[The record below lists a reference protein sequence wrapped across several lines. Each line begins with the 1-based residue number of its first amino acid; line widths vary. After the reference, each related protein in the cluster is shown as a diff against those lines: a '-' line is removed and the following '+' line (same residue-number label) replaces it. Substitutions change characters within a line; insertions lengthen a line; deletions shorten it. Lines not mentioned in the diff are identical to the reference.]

1 MRIVALRPAALSP
14 VILPE
19 LDIRREIARST
30 PSLSDPRLS
39 TLTRRERE
47 VYRGIDAGLSVREI
61 ALLLSRS
68 PSTIERHCRNAKAKL
83 RVSERTP
90 NDGLAWDRC

>member
-1 MRIVALRPAALSP
+1 MRVVALRPAAL
-14 VILPE
+14 PE
-19 LDIRREIARST
+19 LDVRCAIGRSRG
-30 PSLSDPRLS
+30 SFSDLRLS
-39 TLTRRERE
+39 ALTRRERE

-83 RVSERTP
+83 RASERTP
-90 NDGLAWDRC
+90 DDKVAWNR